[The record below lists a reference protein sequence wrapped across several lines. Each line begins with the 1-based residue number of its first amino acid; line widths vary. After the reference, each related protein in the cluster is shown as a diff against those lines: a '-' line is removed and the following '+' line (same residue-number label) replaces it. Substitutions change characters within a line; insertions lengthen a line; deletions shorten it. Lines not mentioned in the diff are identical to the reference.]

1 MCLGDRKFF
10 FDISQ
15 KNNRELPKKKKK
27 KKKNFKDNT
36 WNLNITL
43 NR

>member
-27 KKKNFKDNT
+27 KKNFKNNN
-36 WNLNITL
+36 WKLKITL

>member
-15 KNNRELPKKKKK
+15 NNNRELPKKKKK
-27 KKKNFKDNT
+27 KKKKFKDNT